1 MWYYRFGKFSL
12 KNYLSVLFYNIVLLA
27 LSIFSVI
34 YDVEIFMA
42 LKLLP
47 AVFSFI
53 WILSILLPSFEIFSF
68 SKKNILTK
76 KYPWSQKTNTIE
88 LPDEA
93 TIIISEMDVCPLN
106 LNRTVFLYPDPQV
119 LKGVIAAT
127 IVSDKRAEI
136 IIDKLHYHRVERYT
150 ASSIIRLFEPD
161 AYVYSF
167 VCDQNLLKNFTDLI
181 VCKIIIPE
189 YLFPFVDTKELN
201 ATIVTKETG
210 LNKGID

>member
-127 IVSDKRAEI
+127 IVSDKRI
-136 IIDKLHYHRVERYT
+136 YLNSSQID
-150 ASSIIRLFEPD
+150 SIH
-161 AYVYSF
+161 
-167 VCDQNLLKNFTDLI
+167 
-181 VCKIIIPE
+181 
-189 YLFPFVDTKELN
+189 
-201 ATIVTKETG
+201 
-210 LNKGID
+210 